1 MVSSSYLFV
10 THDLTFPSVWT
21 SGLMPGSKMQHL
33 DTADDIISMGKAVDQ
48 NAWYQRINIGDKC
61 KEQRIRLTER
71 SQRVE
76 TICIC
81 HTLPAQL
88 YVGAER

>member
-1 MVSSSYLFV
+1 
-10 THDLTFPSVWT
+10 
-21 SGLMPGSKMQHL
+21 MQHL

-48 NAWYQRINIGDKC
+48 NAWYQRTNICDEC

-81 HTLPAQL
+81 YMLPAQL